1 MREYVR
7 SAKEPSVSR
16 CLLITAPSDS
26 GQRELTRLR
35 AQISSFTAHV
45 RPANTMFAIYFAHRD
60 LRILLDT
67 RLSKLS
73 QRHQPFRS
81 PQASSFKARGVLRR
95 GRRIPHVT
103 TSNSSCGITVPT
115 WSCLAEH
122 CLEESTYKV
131 IDRTFVRATPLWAV
145 SSGRKHCSPSS
156 FLFYVT
162 KCR

>member
-73 QRHQPFRS
+73 QRHLPNPAIPIS
-81 PQASSFKARGVLRR
+81 ASVKFQSSRCLEAGSKNTSRHDLQLVLWYHRTYMELLGRALSRGVDVQGDRPYICQSNAAVGGILR
-95 GRRIPHVT
+95 
-103 TSNSSCGITVPT
+103 
-115 WSCLAEH
+115 
-122 CLEESTYKV
+122 
-131 IDRTFVRATPLWAV
+131 
-145 SSGRKHCSPSS
+145 
-156 FLFYVT
+156 
-162 KCR
+162 